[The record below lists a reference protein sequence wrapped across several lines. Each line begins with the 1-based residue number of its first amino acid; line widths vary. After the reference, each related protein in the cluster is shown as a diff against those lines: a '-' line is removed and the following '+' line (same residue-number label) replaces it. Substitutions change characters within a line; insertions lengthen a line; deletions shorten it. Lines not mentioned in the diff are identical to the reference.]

1 MPNSL
6 TNGEK
11 NVFVM
16 TMVSSCGSIKDKQ
29 IKQEEDITDK
39 EKGMCRLLLT
49 TGKYVRECGSLLWD
63 MSQINMAGKSKD
75 LLYITFFD
83 LQQEYIKVLKKT
95 DT

>member
-29 IKQEEDITDK
+29 IK
-39 EKGMCRLLLT
+39 
-49 TGKYVRECGSLLWD
+49 
-63 MSQINMAGKSKD
+63 
-75 LLYITFFD
+75 
-83 LQQEYIKVLKKT
+83 
-95 DT
+95 